1 MEHYVGHCL
10 ILVLGQLTMAE
21 HNSSLAAGYKC
32 FGNLPFGASQEKE
45 KKKEKT
51 TFLPSVELYLSGTGG
66 CMSV

>member
-1 MEHYVGHCL
+1 VGE
-10 ILVLGQLTMAE
+10 LTMAE

-51 TFLPSVELYLSGTGG
+51 TFLPFVELYLSGTGG